1 MTAAQPPSP
10 ATAPHPRPAASRPR
24 AAPPRFGVNYTP
36 TAGWFHH
43 WLDFDLDAVR
53 ADLDSI
59 AALGLD
65 HVRVFPLWPLFQ
77 PNRTLIRPRAVE
89 QLVDLADAAGERGL
103 DVAVDGLQGHLSS
116 FDFQPSWT
124 QTWHRRN
131 IFTDPDVL
139 DGQAEYLRT
148 LAAALADRPHFLG
161 MTVGNEVNQFSGEPH
176 PDPDRATPGQVE
188 AWLHRMVGACEQG
201 APGRLHLHAS
211 YDAAW
216 YLDEHPF
223 TPWHS
228 ARIGAATAVH
238 SWVFNGTAQ
247 RYGARSTAAD
257 QHAAY
262 LVELSKAW
270 APDPHRPVW
279 LQEVGAPAPH
289 IAAEDAAR
297 FTGATVE
304 AVLDCPDLWGVT
316 WWCSHDVDRALADF
330 PELEYSLGI
339 LTTDRRV
346 KPAGARLAAAVTAVR
361 EGWRAPAPRTTAVV
375 VATGDEVTAPKRSV
389 CGPGGSVFEAFMR
402 LAGDGA
408 RPTAVLAEH
417 AGDPAHLSARGIT
430 EVVHPDDVR

>member
-1 MTAAQPPSP
+1 MTAAQDLTMDRTMDRTPDRRR
-10 ATAPHPRPAASRPR
+10 APAA
-24 AAPPRFGVNYTP
+24 PRFGVNYTP
-36 TAGWFHH
+36 SAGWFHH

-65 HVRVFPLWPLFQ
+65 HVRVFPLWPVFQ

-89 QLVDLADAAGERGL
+89 QLTELVDAAGERGL

-131 IFTDPDVL
+131 LFTDPDVIG
-139 DGQAEYLRT
+139 GQAAYLHA
-148 LAAALADRPHFLG
+148 LAAALNDRSNFLG
-161 MTVGNEVNQFSGEPH
+161 MTVGNEVNQFSGDPH
-176 PDPDRATPGQVE
+176 PDPDRATPGQVD
-188 AWLHRMVGACEQG
+188 AWLRRMLAACEEG
-201 APGRLHLHAS
+201 APGRLNLHAS

-247 RYGARSTAAD
+247 RYGAHSTATA

-270 APDPHRPVW
+270 ADDPHRPVW

-289 IAAEDAAR
+289 ITAEDAAR
-297 FTGATVE
+297 FTGDTVA

-316 WWCSHDVDRALADF
+316 WWCSHDVDRSLADF
-330 PELEYSLGI
+330 PELEYSLGL

-346 KPAGARLAAAVTAVR
+346 KPAGARLAAAVEELR
-361 EGWRAPAPRTTAVV
+361 GGWRPPRPRTTAVV
-375 VATGDEVTAPKRSV
+375 VATGDDVTSPKRSV
-389 CGPGGSVFEAFMR
+389 CGPGGAVFEAFMH
-402 LAGDGA
+402 LAEAGA
-408 RPTAVLAEH
+408 RPTAVLAER
-417 AGDPAHLSARGIT
+417 AEDRAHLAARGIT
-430 EVVHPDDVR
+430 EVVRPDDVR

>member
-1 MTAAQPPSP
+1 MTAAP
-10 ATAPHPRPAASRPR
+10 ARPAA
-24 AAPPRFGVNYTP
+24 AAPRFGVNYTP

-43 WLDFDLDAVR
+43 WLDFDLDTVR

-59 AALGLD
+59 AGLGLD
-65 HVRVFPLWPLFQ
+65 HVRVFPLWPVFQ

-89 QLVDLADAAGERGL
+89 QLAALVDAAGERGL

-124 QTWHRRN
+124 RTWHRRN
-131 IFTDPDVL
+131 MFTDPDVVA
-139 DGQAEYLRT
+139 GQAAYLYT
-148 LAAALADRPHFLG
+148 LAEALHGRGNFLG

-176 PDPDRATPGQVE
+176 PDPDRATPEQVD
-188 AWLHRMVGACEQG
+188 AWLRRMVDACERG

-247 RYGARSTAAD
+247 RYGARSTATA

-270 APDPHRPVW
+270 ADDPHRPVW

-289 IAAEDAAR
+289 IPAEDAAR
-297 FTGATVE
+297 FTGDTLA

-316 WWCSHDVDRALADF
+316 WWCSHDVDRSLADF
-330 PELEYSLGI
+330 PELEYGLGL

-346 KPAGARLAAAVTAVR
+346 KPAGARLAEAVR
-361 EGWRAPAPRTTAVV
+361 AARGEQRPPRPRATAVV
-375 VATGDEVTAPKRSV
+375 VATGDAVTAPKRSV
-389 CGPGGSVFEAFMR
+389 CGPGGPVFEAFMR
-402 LAGDGA
+402 LAADGA
-408 RPTAVLAEH
+408 RPTAVLAERADDH
-417 AGDPAHLSARGIT
+417 AHLAARGIT
-430 EVVHPDDVR
+430 ETVHPDDVR

>member
-1 MTAAQPPSP
+1 MT
-10 ATAPHPRPAASRPR
+10 TA
-24 AAPPRFGVNYTP
+24 PRFGVNYTP
-36 TAGWFHH
+36 SVGWFHH
-43 WLDFDLDAVR
+43 WLDFDLDAVL
-53 ADLDSI
+53 ADFDSI

-77 PNRTLIRPRAVE
+77 PNRALVRPRAVE
-89 QLVDLADAAGERGL
+89 QLTALVDAAGERGL

-116 FDFQPSWT
+116 FDFLPSWT
-124 QTWHRRN
+124 RTWHRRN
-131 IFTDPDVL
+131 LFTDPEVI
-139 DGQAEYLRT
+139 DGQAAYLRT
-148 LAAALADRPHFLG
+148 LAGALRERPNFLG
-161 MTVGNEVNQFSGEPH
+161 MTLGNEINQFSGDPH
-176 PDPDRATPGQVE
+176 PDPDRATPDEAG
-188 AWLHRMVGACEQG
+188 AWLRRMLEACEQG

-247 RYGARSTAAD
+247 RYGAHSTATA

-270 APDPHRPVW
+270 ADDPGRPVW

-289 IAAEDAAR
+289 IAPEDAAR

-316 WWCSHDVDRALADF
+316 WWCSHDVDRSLADF
-330 PELEYSLGI
+330 PELEYSLGL

-346 KPAGARLAAAVTAVR
+346 KPAGARLAEAAAEAR
-361 EGWRAPAPRTTAVV
+361 RSWQPPKPRSTAVV
-375 VATGDEVTAPKRSV
+375 VATGDETTSPKRSA
-389 CGPGGSVFEAFMR
+389 CGPGGAVYEAFMH
-402 LAGDGA
+402 LTEAGA
-408 RPTAVLAEH
+408 RPTTVLAER
-417 AGDPAHLSARGIT
+417 AGDRTHLAARGIT
-430 EVVHPDDVR
+430 DVVHPDDVRSP

>member
-1 MTAAQPPSP
+1 MTAAP
-10 ATAPHPRPAASRPR
+10 ARPPAA
-24 AAPPRFGVNYTP
+24 APRFGVNYTP

-43 WLDFDLDAVR
+43 WLDFDLDTVR
-53 ADLDSI
+53 TDLDSI
-59 AALGLD
+59 AGLGLD
-65 HVRVFPLWPLFQ
+65 HVRVFPLWPVFQ

-89 QLVDLADAAGERGL
+89 QLGALVDAAGERGL

-124 QTWHRRN
+124 RTWHRRN
-131 IFTDPDVL
+131 MFTDPDVVA
-139 DGQAEYLRT
+139 GQAAYLHT
-148 LAAALADRPHFLG
+148 LAEALHPRGNFLG

-176 PDPDRATPGQVE
+176 PDPDRATPEQVD
-188 AWLHRMVGACEQG
+188 AWLRRMVDACERG

-247 RYGARSTAAD
+247 RYGARSTATA

-262 LVELSKAW
+262 LVELAKAW
-270 APDPHRPVW
+270 ADDPHRPVW

-289 IAAEDAAR
+289 IPAEDAAR
-297 FTGATVE
+297 FTGDTIA

-316 WWCSHDVDRALADF
+316 WWCSHDVDRSLADF
-330 PELEYSLGI
+330 PELEYGLGL

-346 KPAGARLAAAVTAVR
+346 KPAGARLAEAVR
-361 EGWRAPAPRTTAVV
+361 EARADRRPPRPRTTAVV
-375 VATGDEVTAPKRSV
+375 VATGDAVTAPKRSV
-389 CGPGGSVFEAFMR
+389 CGPGGPVFEAFMR
-402 LAGDGA
+402 LTADGA

-417 AGDPAHLSARGIT
+417 ADDAAHLAARGIT

>member
-1 MTAAQPPSP
+1 MT
-10 ATAPHPRPAASRPR
+10 TAPRTTA
-24 AAPPRFGVNYTP
+24 PRFGVNYTP

-59 AALGLD
+59 ASLGLD

-89 QLVDLADAAGERGL
+89 QLTALVDAAGERGL

-116 FDFQPSWT
+116 FDFEPAWIR
-124 QTWHRRN
+124 TWHRRN
-131 IFTDPDVL
+131 MFTDPDVVE
-139 DGQAEYLRT
+139 GQAAYLRT
-148 LAAALADRPHFLG
+148 LAGALAERPNFLG

-176 PDPDRATPGQVE
+176 PDPHRATPEQAA
-188 AWLHRMVGACEQG
+188 AWLRRMVDACERG

-216 YLDEHPF
+216 YLDGHPF

-247 RYGARSTAAD
+247 RYGAHSTASD

-270 APDPHRPVW
+270 AGDPHRPVW

-289 IAAEDAAR
+289 ITAADAAR
-297 FTGATVE
+297 FTGATVD

-316 WWCSHDVDRALADF
+316 WWCSHDVDRSLADF
-330 PELEYSLGI
+330 PELEYSLGL
-339 LTTDRRV
+339 LTNDRRV
-346 KPAGARLAAAVTAVR
+346 KPAGERLARAVAAAR
-361 EGWRAPAPRTTAVV
+361 ADWRAPAPRRTAVV
-375 VATGDEVTAPKRSV
+375 VDAGDEVTAPGRSV
-389 CGPGGSVFEAFMR
+389 CGPGGTVFEAFMR
-402 LAGDGA
+402 LAADGA
-408 RPTAVLAEH
+408 RPTAVLAGR
-417 AGDPAHLSARGIT
+417 AGDAAHLAARGIT
-430 EVVHPDDVR
+430 ELVHPDELLRPSLSLPQSPNGVR

>member
-1 MTAAQPPSP
+1 MTADQDRTPDAP
-10 ATAPHPRPAASRPR
+10 A
-24 AAPPRFGVNYTP
+24 PRFGVNYTP

-53 ADLDSI
+53 ADLDSV

-89 QLVDLADAAGERGL
+89 QLAALVDAAGERGL
-103 DVAVDGLQGHLSS
+103 DVSVDGLQGHLSS

-131 IFTDPDVL
+131 IFTDPDVV
-139 DGQAEYLRT
+139 DGQAAYLRT
-148 LAAALADRPHFLG
+148 LAAALDGRPNFLG
-161 MTVGNEVNQFSGEPH
+161 MTVGNEINQFSGDPH
-176 PDPDRATPGQVE
+176 PDPDRVTPEQAE
-188 AWLHRMVGACEQG
+188 AWLRRMLAACEEG
-201 APGRLHLHAS
+201 APGRLNLHAS

-247 RYGARSTAAD
+247 RYGAHSTATA

-270 APDPHRPVW
+270 AAEPHRPVW

-289 IAAEDAAR
+289 ITAEDAAR
-297 FTGATVE
+297 FTGDTVA

-316 WWCSHDVDRALADF
+316 WWCSHDVDRSLADF
-330 PELEYSLGI
+330 PELEYSLGL

-346 KPAGARLAAAVTAVR
+346 KPAGARIAAAVEELRT
-361 EGWRAPAPRTTAVV
+361 GWRAPRPRTTALVV
-375 VATGDEVTAPKRSV
+375 DTGDAVASPKRSV
-389 CGPGGSVFEAFMR
+389 CGPGGAVFEAFMR
-402 LAGDGA
+402 LTEAGA

-417 AGDPAHLSARGIT
+417 AADPARLAARGIT
-430 EVVHPDDVR
+430 EVVHPDDVP

>member
-1 MTAAQPPSP
+1 MTAAQD
-10 ATAPHPRPAASRPR
+10 PR
-24 AAPPRFGVNYTP
+24 AEAPRFGVNYTP

-59 AALGLD
+59 AGLGLD
-65 HVRVFPLWPLFQ
+65 HVRVFPLWPVFQ

-89 QLVDLADAAGERGL
+89 QLAALVDAAGERGL

-124 QTWHRRN
+124 RTWHRRN
-131 IFTDPDVL
+131 MFTDPDVL
-139 DGQAEYLRT
+139 DGQAAYLRT
-148 LAAALADRPHFLG
+148 LAAALHGRDNFLG

-176 PDPDRATPGQVE
+176 PDPDRADPAQVD
-188 AWLHRMVGACEQG
+188 AWLRRMLAACEQG

-216 YLDEHPF
+216 YLDDHPF

-247 RYGARSTAAD
+247 RYGAHATATA

-262 LVELSKAW
+262 LVELAKAW
-270 APDPHRPVW
+270 ADDPRRPVW

-297 FTGATVE
+297 FTADTVA

-330 PELEYSLGI
+330 PELEYGLGV

-346 KPAGARLAAAVTAVR
+346 KPAGARLAAAVREVR
-361 EGWRAPAPRTTAVV
+361 AGWRPPRARTTAVV
-375 VATGDEVTAPKRSV
+375 VATGDEVTAPERAV
-389 CGPGGSVFEAFMR
+389 CGPGGAVFEAFMR
-402 LAGDGA
+402 LVEDGA
-408 RPTAVLAEH
+408 RPTTVLAERV
-417 AGDPAHLSARGIT
+417 GDAAHLAARGIT
-430 EVVHPDDVR
+430 EVVHPHDVR